1 MLVTILLS
9 AALMVALFLLLYAGV
24 ALIQDNRFFGSAP
37 KEVRDVIREKPER
50 FPGAHLLG
58 WILGVTAILIFIA
71 AFAVGMIEGGR
82 SGFTFTRYAVR
93 FAVMLYLLK
102 AFDIIVFDRIL
113 LCGGRFFPRYYP
125 ECAPVLGKHL
135 TLGSAWHLSASPC
148 EVTPSPTLGQHTDEI
163 YKGLLGMSDEELSQL
178 KEEGVI

>member
-1 MLVTILLS
+1 MKGSKKTVRICI
-9 AALMVALFLLLYAGV
+9 AALFLLLDAGV

-58 WILGVTAILIFIA
+58 WILGAAAILIFIA
-71 AFAVGMIEGGR
+71 AFAAGMIEGGR

-135 TLGSAWHLSASPC
+135 FGFNKKTHIAHLVIIIPLSLLLAWIA
-148 EVTPSPTLGQHTDEI
+148 VMI
-163 YKGLLGMSDEELSQL
+163 F
-178 KEEGVI
+178 

>member
-9 AALMVALFLLLYAGV
+9 AALMAALFLLLYAGV

-58 WILGVTAILIFIA
+58 WILGAAAILIFIA
-71 AFAVGMIEGGR
+71 AFAAGMIEGGR

-113 LCGGRFFPRYYP
+113 LCGRRFFPRYYP

-135 TLGSAWHLSASPC
+135 FGFNKKTHVTHLVIIIPLSLLLAWIA
-148 EVTPSPTLGQHTDEI
+148 VTI
-163 YKGLLGMSDEELSQL
+163 F
-178 KEEGVI
+178 